1 MQVLK
6 MDRERGKN
14 GLFACPCCGYAT
26 LSESSAWEI
35 CKICFWEDDG
45 QDDPKANENWGG
57 PNKVSLYEG
66 RKNFLAYGASD
77 PKHKEHV
84 RDINIDDERVR
95 KYALKDETVVVLNAS

>member
-1 MQVLK
+1 MV
-6 MDRERGKN
+6 RERGKN

-77 PKHKEHV
+77 PKHMEHV

-95 KYALKDETVVVLNAS
+95 KYALKDETVVVLDAS